1 MSKVV
6 DERVVEMR
14 FDNQQFERNV
24 QTSMSTLEKLKQ
36 KLNLRGASKGLDE
49 LNASAK
55 RVDMTGLGRG
65 VEAVSAKFSALQ
77 VMGVTAL
84 ANLTNSAINA
94 GKNIVSALT
103 IDPVKDGLAEYETQI
118 NAVQTIL
125 ANTQKEGTNVKQV
138 NAALDEL
145 NKYADKTIY
154 NFTEMTRN
162 IGTFTAAGV
171 KLDTSV
177 NAIQGIANLAAVS
190 GSNSQQASTAMYQL
204 SQALAAGTIKLM
216 DWNSVVNAGM
226 GGQLFQDALTETSE
240 KLQTGA
246 KAAIEAEG
254 SFRES
259 LKTGWL
265 TSEVLTETLKKFTTS
280 GATEYVAEYTGLS
293 KEAVEATLEE
303 TDAWGDNADAIDKA
317 AEALAK
323 KSGKSKE
330 EIANTL
336 QFAKTAEEA
345 ATKVKTFSQ
354 LIDTL
359 KEALGSGWTETWRLI
374 IGDFEQAKELWTGV
388 SDVLGGFINNMSD
401 ARNKLLESALGKGFS
416 GLSDKLMKMIEPA
429 KKVTETIDK
438 TVESVSNFD
447 EIVGKVIHGDF
458 GNGEER
464 FNALSEAGENY
475 YRVQNKVNELLGNSH
490 RYTDEEIEAQD
501 KLLGKTKENTDATNE
516 ETSATTKLTDEKKN
530 LIKKVASMTEEQM
543 RANGYTEEQ
552 IAAFKELGETAN
564 KLGMPLDEFIDHMDE
579 INGRWLLINSF
590 KNIGNSLINVFSSIG
605 TAWRSI
611 FDPMSADTLFNIIAA
626 FHKFTATIKEFTENN
641 ADNLTRTFK
650 GLFAALDIV
659 RTILGGG
666 LSFAFKAIN
675 AVLKAF
681 DMNILDVTAKIGD
694 AVVAFRDFLF
704 SNDLITKGFEL
715 LGQGVKMAVEAI
727 GELVDKIKNIPKVQE
742 FLEGLKNIDF
752 SAILDGLIEGL
763 KNVDLV
769 EIGHNIIEGLKN
781 GLGDGIGSIPGILI
795 EIGQSILDA
804 IKGVL
809 GIHSPSTEMHE
820 VGKNAIEGLVNGLK
834 EGISKVLEIA
844 KEIGSK
850 LLDFMKDVDWSKV
863 FAVGSILATVAVLW
877 KLSKAIE
884 NFSKPFAS
892 LGGVFDS
899 VSGFIKTLST
909 DIGKVLKAE
918 TMKIKA
924 EALKDLAV
932 SLLILAGAVYILAQ
946 LDVMQLAKGVGVIII
961 LSGVLIGLSFAMNK
975 LNNASASIDRTGFK
989 FDGLK
994 TGLIGL
1000 GAAIL
1005 LIAAAVKLMGG
1016 MNTDQAIRG
1025 FAGLAGIVIAISAV
1039 FLAFG
1044 TFVKGKSAQN
1054 IDKAGKMIKKMAV
1067 AMLLLVAVVKL
1078 VGMLSAGEMLK
1089 GAAFAA
1095 AFVVFVA
1102 ALSKI
1107 TSTAGRSVDKLG
1119 GMMIKM
1125 VFAMGLMVG
1134 VCKLAGTLSASEMLK
1149 GAAFAA
1155 GFVIF
1160 VKYLTKAVS
1169 VNQGTEI
1176 AKLSGLLLSISFS
1189 MSMMVGVCKL
1199 VGMLSTE
1206 EMFKGA
1212 AFMAGFIV
1220 FLKAL
1225 IKSVKMDSG
1234 SQIAKISGLLLSV
1247 SVALALLVGVCK
1259 LVSLLSPGELLKGAV
1274 AIAAFG
1280 AMITAMV
1287 RMMKD
1292 IRPYAAKMANTILA
1306 ISVAIG
1312 IMAAV
1317 CVLLSMIDVASLAKG
1332 IVVMG
1337 MLSAM
1342 MTAMIWATKGANNCM
1357 KNLIVLTVAIGVL
1370 AGAVALL
1377 STLNQDKLIGATA
1390 CLSVLMGMFA
1400 LVSKA
1405 AGTVKQSLGTLAV
1418 MVAVVAALAG
1428 ILYMLNKYDVDTT
1441 LKSALSLSAV
1451 MMALAKAVQII
1462 AKNAPVATSAMVSMG
1477 LMVVLM
1483 GLVGVILGLLNKYDL
1498 NGSTTNALTLSGVML
1513 ALAAV
1518 TKILGSIASVSPS
1531 AVIAMGAMVVLMGLV
1546 GVILGLLN
1554 KYDLNGSLIAASA
1567 LSIVMVAL
1575 ASAALILSKI
1585 GPLVAGALTGAIEMM
1600 AIVVVAAGVLALLG
1614 GLIGQLDGA
1623 EEFLD
1628 RGIPIL
1634 EKLGYGL
1641 GAFFGNIIG
1650 GFTAGATAGL
1660 PEIAENLKTF
1670 MNTFTGIDAS
1680 AIDGVKALT
1689 DVILEISAASILD
1702 GISKFIN
1709 FGQSPMEQFADQIVV
1724 FGEAMKALANTISG
1738 LSGTD
1743 VYNIETI
1750 TKLGEGLAALQSLV
1764 EPAYGL
1770 KQVLVGEKNLGD
1782 FGSQVATYAANI
1794 NQAANAVSSI
1804 SFSGIA
1810 NLELLATLGT
1820 AFAKLQSTVAPANG
1834 LLQVLQGSQD
1844 LGTFGSQVATYASN
1858 MNQAANAVATISAD
1872 GLTNLESI
1880 ANIGQAF
1887 TALQKTVTPCYGLMQ
1902 VLQGTQDLG
1911 AFGTQVSTYASNM
1924 NTAAN
1929 AVATISVEGLTNLE
1943 SIAGIGH
1950 AFTEL
1955 QKTVEPVNGLL
1966 QAIKGSTDLGSFGT
1980 SISTYASGLSE
1991 ASKALTGENAINEE
2005 AISAAVNAGRLIAS
2019 LQKALPEEHW
2029 FDGKMSLTDFK
2040 TRIVDFGSA
2049 MGSFGES
2056 VGTIDEGKI
2065 NSAISAGRRIATF
2078 ATSLADMDTSG
2089 IKTFAADGIGQ
2100 WGIQNIGKAVGGFSD
2115 AVADVDTAVVSKSIT
2130 AANRLK
2136 TFVNGLSGFDNS
2148 GIENFKVDGV
2158 GKKLK
2163 SYSDAVAELNVSNVS
2178 KSITAA
2184 NRLKSFVTS
2193 LSGFDNSGISKFNV
2207 SSLGTKLKTYSE
2219 SAAGVNAGTI
2229 ASSVAGAQKLAS
2241 FISSLSGLDT
2251 SGVSKFK
2258 SAVESL
2264 GTTQVGNITKAFSG
2278 ASGKL
2283 SGAGTNM
2290 MSSLAKGL
2298 SSGASKIKSTM
2309 NSTISGALSAV
2320 TGKSSAFSA
2329 AGSMLGAKLAS
2340 GISSKRG
2347 AVSTAARS
2355 IASAAANATKGGF
2368 TTAYNAGLNL
2378 GAGYVSGV
2386 NAKKQAAYDAGYA
2399 VGAAGAQGI
2408 NDGQHSNSPSKLAIQ
2423 SGKWL
2428 GEGYQI
2434 GIDAM
2439 AKSVHKSSTSLGE
2452 EGTNSISS
2460 AISLMSSMIDT
2471 DMDST
2476 PTIRPV
2482 VDLTNVEAQA
2492 KSMGS
2497 LFSNP
2502 LLTPTSNL
2510 RAINAMMKTQG
2521 QNGQNDDVVYA
2532 INKLRKDL
2540 GKVGNTYNSVNGV
2553 TYDNGSEISAAVETL
2568 VRAAQVERR
2577 R

>member
-24 QTSMSTLEKLKQ
+24 QTSMSTLDKLKQ

-49 LNASAK
+49 LNTSAK

-84 ANLTNSAINA
+84 ANLTNSAVNA

-145 NKYADKTIY
+145 NHYADKTIY

-190 GSNSQQASTAMYQL
+190 GSTSQQASTAMYQL
-204 SQALAAGTIKLM
+204 SQALAAGTVKLM

-226 GGQLFQDALTETSE
+226 GGQVFQDALTETSE

-246 KAAIEAEG
+246 KSAIEAEG

-336 QFAKTAEEA
+336 QFAKTAEDA

-374 IGDFEQAKELWTGV
+374 IGDFEEAKELWTGV

-401 ARNKLLESALGKGFS
+401 ARNALLESALGKGFS
-416 GLSDKLMKMIEPA
+416 GLSDKLTKMIEPA

-447 EIVGKVIHGDF
+447 EIVNNVIRGDY
-458 GNGEER
+458 GNGQDR
-464 FNALSEAGENY
+464 FDALTEAGENY
-475 YRVQNKVNELLGNSH
+475 YRVQNKVNELLGCSK
-490 RYTDEEIEAQD
+490 RYTDEEIDAQD
-501 KLLGKTKENTDATNE
+501 KLLGKTNE
-516 ETSATTKLTDEKKN
+516 ETEATTELTDEKKN
-530 LIKKVASMTEEQM
+530 LIKKIASMTEEQM
-543 RANGYTEEQ
+543 KASGYTDEQ
-552 IAAFKELGETAN
+552 IAAFKELGETAD
-564 KLGMPLDEFIDHMDE
+564 KLGIPLDEFIDHMDE

-681 DMNILDVTAKIGD
+681 DTNILEVTAKIGD
-694 AVVAFRDFLF
+694 AIVAFRDFLF
-704 SNDLITKGFEL
+704 SNNLITKGFEL
-715 LGQGVKMAVEAI
+715 LGQGAKMAVEAI

-742 FLEGLKNIDF
+742 FLEGLKSIDF
-752 SAILDGLIEGL
+752 SAILDGLINGL
-763 KNVDLV
+763 KSIDLV

-795 EIGQSILDA
+795 EIGRSILDA

-844 KEIGSK
+844 KDIGSK
-850 LLDFMKDVDWSKV
+850 LLNFMKNVDWGKV

-946 LDVMQLAKGVGVIII
+946 LDVTQLAKGVGVIII

-975 LNNASASIDRTGFK
+975 LNNASASIDKSGFK

-1000 GAAIL
+1000 GTAIL

-1016 MNTDQAIRG
+1016 MDTDQAIRG
-1025 FAGLAGIVIAISAV
+1025 FAGLAGIVVAISAV

-1078 VGMLSAGEMLK
+1078 VGMLSTGEMLK

-1107 TSTAGRSVDKLG
+1107 TSTAGKSVDKLG

-1125 VFAMGLMVG
+1125 AFAMGLMVG
-1134 VCKLAGTLSASEMLK
+1134 VCKLAGSLSASEMLK

-1160 VKYLTKAVS
+1160 VKYLVKAVS
-1169 VNQGTEI
+1169 VNKGTEI

-1199 VGMLSTE
+1199 VGMLSAE

-1225 IKSVKMDSG
+1225 IKFVKMDSG

-1287 RMMKD
+1287 RIMKD
-1292 IRPYAAKMANTILA
+1292 IRPYATKMTSTILA

-1317 CVLLSMIDVASLAKG
+1317 CVLLSMVDVASLAKG
-1332 IVVMG
+1332 IIAMG

-1357 KNLIVLTVAIGVL
+1357 KNLIVLTAAIGVL

-1377 STLNQDKLIGATA
+1377 SMLDTKKLAGATA

-1400 LVSKA
+1400 IMAKA
-1405 AGTVKQSLGTLAV
+1405 SSSATGALAGMAAVTL
-1418 MVAVVAALAG
+1418 VVAALAG
-1428 ILYMLNKYDVDTT
+1428 ILYL
-1441 LKSALSLSAV
+1441 LGGLPIQAAISSSAALSILMLSLAAAV
-1451 MMALAKAVQII
+1451 NII
-1462 AKNAPVATSAMVSMG
+1462 GNVRSVATSALVAVGVMTAVVAA
-1477 LMVVLM
+1477 LAVVLYC
-1483 GLVGVILGLLNKYDL
+1483 LRDL
-1498 NGSTTNALTLSGVML
+1498 PVNSTLANAAALSTL
-1513 ALAAV
+1513 
-1518 TKILGSIASVSPS
+1518 
-1531 AVIAMGAMVVLMGLV
+1531 
-1546 GVILGLLN
+1546 
-1554 KYDLNGSLIAASA
+1554 LIA
-1567 LSIVMVAL
+1567 LST
-1575 ASAALILSKI
+1575 SALILSKV
-1585 GPLVAGALTGAIEMM
+1585 GPMASGSIAGAAGLMLMLGGVA
-1600 AIVVVAAGVLALLG
+1600 VVFSAVA
-1614 GLIGQLDGA
+1614 GLIGLIPGVQ
-1623 EEFLD
+1623 EFLD
-1628 RGIPIL
+1628 NGIVVL

-1670 MNTFTGIDAS
+1670 MNTFTGIDTS

-1724 FGEAMKALANTISG
+1724 FGEAMKALSSTISG

-1743 VYNIETI
+1743 IYNIETI

-1782 FGSQVATYAANI
+1782 FGAQVATYATNI

-1804 SFSGIA
+1804 SFSGIV

-1844 LGTFGSQVATYASN
+1844 LGTFGSQVAAYASN

-1887 TALQKTVTPCYGLMQ
+1887 TALQKTVTPCYGLVQVLQGTQDLGAFGTQVSTYASNMNTAANAVATISADGLTNLESIANIGQAFTALQKTVTPCYGLVQ

-1929 AVATISVEGLTNLE
+1929 AVATISVEGLANLE

-1955 QKTVEPVNGLL
+1955 QKTVEPVNGLI

-2029 FDGKMSLTDFK
+2029 FDGKMNLTDFK

-2078 ATSLADMDTSG
+2078 ATSIVDLDTSG
-2089 IKTFAADGIGQ
+2089 IAKFSADGWGSHGIADIGEA
-2100 WGIQNIGKAVGGFSD
+2100 IGKFSEK
-2115 AVADVDTAVVSKSIT
+2115 VADVDTAVVSKSIT

-2136 TFVNGLSGFDNS
+2136 TFVNGLTGFDNS

-2163 SYSDAVAELNVSNVS
+2163 SYSNAVAEVNVSNVS

-2207 SSLGTKLKTYSE
+2207 SALGTKLKSYAD

-2229 ASSVAGAQKLAS
+2229 ASSVTGAQKLAS

-2251 SGVSKFK
+2251 SGVGKFK
-2258 SAVESL
+2258 SAVDSL
-2264 GTTQVGNITKAFSG
+2264 GQTNVGNITKAFSG
-2278 ASGKL
+2278 ASSKL
-2283 SGAGTNM
+2283 SSAGMNM
-2290 MSSLAKGL
+2290 MSSLAKGM
-2298 SSGASKIKSTM
+2298 SSGANSLKSTTSSM
-2309 NSTISGALSAV
+2309 MSSAV
-2320 TGKSSAFSA
+2320 SSITGKSSAFST
-2329 AGSMLGAKLAS
+2329 AGSQLGAKLAS

-2347 AVSTAARS
+2347 AVITAANGL
-2355 IASAAANATKGGF
+2355 ATAAANATRGGF
-2368 TTAYNAGLNL
+2368 STAYSAGTNL

-2386 NAKKQAAYDAGYA
+2386 NAKVSAAYQAGYA
-2399 VGAAGAQGI
+2399 VGSAGARGI

-2434 GIDAM
+2434 GIEAM
-2439 AKSVHKSSTSLGE
+2439 AKSVHKTSTSLGE

-2460 AISLMSSMIDT
+2460 AISKMSSMIDT

-2482 VDLTNVEAQA
+2482 VDMTNVEAQA
-2492 KSMGS
+2492 KSIGT

-2502 LLTPTSNL
+2502 MITPGSNI
-2510 RAINAMMKTQG
+2510 RAINAMMKEQS

-2540 GKVGNTYNSVNGV
+2540 GNVGNTYNSINGV

-2568 VRAAQVERR
+2568 IRAAQVERR

>member
-103 IDPVKDGLAEYETQI
+103 INPVKDGLAEYETQI

-190 GSNSQQASTAMYQL
+190 GSTSQQASTAMYQL
-204 SQALAAGTIKLM
+204 SQALASGTVKLM

-226 GGQLFQDALTETSE
+226 GGQVFQDALTETSE

-246 KAAIEAEG
+246 KSAIEAEG

-416 GLSDKLMKMIEPA
+416 GFSDKLMKMIEPA

-447 EIVGKVIHGDF
+447 EIVNNVIRGDY
-458 GNGEER
+458 GNGQDR
-464 FNALSEAGENY
+464 FNALTEAGENY
-475 YRVQNKVNELLGNSH
+475 YRVQNKVNELLGSSK
-490 RYTDEEIEAQD
+490 RYTDEEIDAQD
-501 KLLGKTKENTDATNE
+501 KLLGKTKENTDATDE
-516 ETSATTKLTDEKKN
+516 EISATTKLTDEKKN

-543 RANGYTEEQ
+543 RAKGYTEEQ
-552 IAAFKELGETAN
+552 IAAFKELGETAD

-590 KNIGNSLINVFSSIG
+590 KNIGNSLINVFSLIG

-727 GELVDKIKNIPKVQE
+727 GELTDKIKNIPKVHE

-899 VSGFIKTLST
+899 VSGFIETLST

-924 EALKDLAV
+924 KALKDLAI

-946 LDVMQLAKGVGVIII
+946 LDVTQLAKGVGVIII

-975 LNNASASIDRTGFK
+975 LNNASASIDKSGFK

-1025 FAGLAGIVIAISAV
+1025 FVGLAGIVIAISAV

-1078 VGMLSAGEMLK
+1078 VSMLSAGEMLK

-1125 VFAMGLMVG
+1125 AFAMGLMVG
-1134 VCKLAGTLSASEMLK
+1134 VCKLAGSLSASEMLK

-1169 VNQGTEI
+1169 VNQRTEI

-1189 MSMMVGVCKL
+1189 MSIMVGVCKL
-1199 VGMLSTE
+1199 IGMLSAE

-1220 FLKAL
+1220 FLRAL
-1225 IKSVKMDSG
+1225 IKSVKMDSR
-1234 SQIAKISGLLLSV
+1234 SQMAKISGLLLSV

-1292 IRPYAAKMANTILA
+1292 IRPYAAKMASTILA

-1317 CVLLSMIDVASLAKG
+1317 CVLLSMVDIASLAKG
-1332 IVVMG
+1332 VVAMG

-1342 MTAMIWATKGANNCM
+1342 MTAMIWATKGANICM
-1357 KNLIVLTVAIGVL
+1357 KNLIVITVVIGVL

-1377 STLNQDKLIGATA
+1377 SMLDTKKLAGATA

-1400 LVSKA
+1400 IMAKA
-1405 AGTVKQSLGTLAV
+1405 SSSATGALAGMAAVTL
-1418 MVAVVAALAG
+1418 VVAALAG
-1428 ILYMLNKYDVDTT
+1428 ILYLLGGLPIQAAISSSV
-1441 LKSALSLSAV
+1441 ALSILMLSLAAAV
-1451 MMALAKAVQII
+1451 NII
-1462 AKNAPVATSAMVSMG
+1462 GNVRSVATSALVAVGVMTAIVAA
-1477 LMVVLM
+1477 LAVVLYC
-1483 GLVGVILGLLNKYDL
+1483 LRDL
-1498 NGSTTNALTLSGVML
+1498 PVNSTLANAAALSTL
-1513 ALAAV
+1513 
-1518 TKILGSIASVSPS
+1518 
-1531 AVIAMGAMVVLMGLV
+1531 
-1546 GVILGLLN
+1546 
-1554 KYDLNGSLIAASA
+1554 LIA
-1567 LSIVMVAL
+1567 LST
-1575 ASAALILSKI
+1575 SALILSKV
-1585 GPLVAGALTGAIEMM
+1585 GPMASGSIAGAAGLMLMLGGVA
-1600 AIVVVAAGVLALLG
+1600 VVFSAVA
-1614 GLIGQLDGA
+1614 GLIGLIPGVQ
-1623 EEFLD
+1623 EFLD
-1628 RGIPIL
+1628 NGIVVL

-1670 MNTFTGIDAS
+1670 VNTFSGIDTS

-1702 GISKFIN
+1702 GISRFLN
-1709 FGQSPMEQFADQIVV
+1709 FGQSPMEQFADQVVV
-1724 FGEAMKALANTISG
+1724 FGEAMKALADTISG
-1738 LSGTD
+1738 LSALD
-1743 VYNIETI
+1743 VANISII
-1750 TKLGEGLAALQSLV
+1750 TSLGQGLAALQKTIQPVSMLGIAITGVKDLGNFGYQVKTYAENLNTAADAVKSISTDGIKNLASLADLGQKFSDLQSTIQPVSLLAIAITGVKDLGNFGSQISEYATNLNTAADAVATISTDGLDNLSSIADLGTKFGDLQSTIGPTSGLILALKEHTDLGDFGAQISTYAENINSAV
-1764 EPAYGL
+1764 EAASTITTEGL
-1770 KQVLVGEKNLGD
+1770 DNLGGLTGIGTAFNELKSSIGSTSGLVLALKEHTDLGD
-1782 FGSQVATYAANI
+1782 FGSQIETYA
-1794 NQAANAVSSI
+1794 
-1804 SFSGIA
+1804 
-1810 NLELLATLGT
+1810 
-1820 AFAKLQSTVAPANG
+1820 K
-1834 LLQVLQGSQD
+1834 
-1844 LGTFGSQVATYASN
+1844 
-1858 MNQAANAVATISAD
+1858 
-1872 GLTNLESI
+1872 
-1880 ANIGQAF
+1880 
-1887 TALQKTVTPCYGLMQ
+1887 
-1902 VLQGTQDLG
+1902 
-1911 AFGTQVSTYASNM
+1911 
-1924 NTAAN
+1924 
-1929 AVATISVEGLTNLE
+1929 
-1943 SIAGIGH
+1943 
-1950 AFTEL
+1950 
-1955 QKTVEPVNGLL
+1955 
-1966 QAIKGSTDLGSFGT
+1966 
-1980 SISTYASGLSE
+1980 GLSE
-1991 ASKALTGENAINEE
+1991 ASKSLTGENAINEK

-2049 MGSFGES
+2049 MGSFGDS
-2056 VGTIDEGKI
+2056 VGEIDDGKI
-2065 NSAISAGRRIATF
+2065 NFAIAAGRRIATF
-2078 ATSLADMDTSG
+2078 ATSLADMDTGG
-2089 IKTFAADGIGQ
+2089 IKTFAADGMGQ
-2100 WGIQNIGKAVGGFSD
+2100 WGIQNIGKAIGGFSD
-2115 AVADVDTAVVSKSIT
+2115 AVADVDTGVVSKSIT

-2136 TFVNGLSGFDNS
+2136 TFVNGLSNLDNS

-2158 GKKLK
+2158 GEKLK
-2163 SYSDAVAELNVSNVS
+2163 SYSNAVAEVNVSNVS

-2184 NRLKSFVTS
+2184 DRLKSFVTS

-2219 SAAGVNAGTI
+2219 SAAGVNAGAI
-2229 ASSVAGAQKLAS
+2229 ASSVSGAQKLTS
-2241 FISSLSGLDT
+2241 FISSLSGIDT
-2251 SGVSKFK
+2251 SGVGKFK
-2258 SAVESL
+2258 SAVDSL
-2264 GTTQVGNITKAFSG
+2264 GQTNVGNVVKAFSG
-2278 ASGKL
+2278 ASSKL
-2283 SGAGTNM
+2283 SSTGMNM
-2290 MSSLAKGL
+2290 MSSLAKGM
-2298 SSGASKIKSTM
+2298 SSGANSIKST
-2309 NSTISGALSAV
+2309 TSGMMSSAV
-2320 TGKSSAFSA
+2320 SSITSESSAFSS
-2329 AGSMLGAKLAS
+2329 AGSMLGIKLAS

-2347 AVSTAARS
+2347 AVVSAARS
-2355 IASAAANATKGGF
+2355 IASAAANATRGGF
-2368 TTAYNAGLNL
+2368 STAYSAGSNL

-2386 NAKKQAAYDAGYA
+2386 NAKISAAYQAGYA
-2399 VGAAGAQGI
+2399 VGAAGARGI

-2434 GIDAM
+2434 GIEAM
-2439 AKSVHKSSTSLGE
+2439 AKSVHKTSTSLGE

-2460 AISLMSSMIDT
+2460 AISKMSSMIDT

-2502 LLTPTSNL
+2502 LLTPTSNIK
-2510 RAINAMMKTQG
+2510 AINTMMKENR

-2540 GKVGNTYNSVNGV
+2540 GNVGNTYNSINSV

-2568 VRAAQVERR
+2568 IRAAQVERR

>member
-24 QTSMSTLEKLKQ
+24 QTSMSTLDKLKQ

-49 LNASAK
+49 LNTSAK

-84 ANLTNSAINA
+84 ANLTNSAVNA

-145 NKYADKTIY
+145 NHYADKTIY

-190 GSNSQQASTAMYQL
+190 GSTSQQASTAMYQL
-204 SQALAAGTIKLM
+204 SQALAAGTVKLM

-226 GGQLFQDALTETSE
+226 GGQVFQDALTETSE

-246 KAAIEAEG
+246 KSAIEAEG

-336 QFAKTAEEA
+336 QFAKTAEDA

-374 IGDFEQAKELWTGV
+374 IGDFEEAKELWTGV

-401 ARNKLLESALGKGFS
+401 ARNALLESALGKGFS
-416 GLSDKLMKMIEPA
+416 GLSDKLTKMIEPA

-447 EIVGKVIHGDF
+447 EIVNNVIRGDY
-458 GNGEER
+458 GNGQDR
-464 FNALSEAGENY
+464 FDALTEAGENY
-475 YRVQNKVNELLGNSH
+475 YRVQNKVNELLGCSK
-490 RYTDEEIEAQD
+490 RYTDEEIDAQD
-501 KLLGKTKENTDATNE
+501 KLLGKTNE
-516 ETSATTKLTDEKKN
+516 ETEATTELTDEKKN
-530 LIKKVASMTEEQM
+530 LIKKIASMTEEQM
-543 RANGYTEEQ
+543 KASGYTDEQ
-552 IAAFKELGETAN
+552 IAAFKELGETAD
-564 KLGMPLDEFIDHMDE
+564 KLGIPLDEFIDHMDE

-681 DMNILDVTAKIGD
+681 DTNILEVTAKIGD
-694 AVVAFRDFLF
+694 AIVAFRDFLF
-704 SNDLITKGFEL
+704 SNNLITKGFEL
-715 LGQGVKMAVEAI
+715 LGQGAKMAVEAI

-742 FLEGLKNIDF
+742 FLEGLKSIDF
-752 SAILDGLIEGL
+752 SAILDGLINGL
-763 KNVDLV
+763 KSIDLV

-795 EIGQSILDA
+795 EIGRSILDA

-844 KEIGSK
+844 KDIGSK
-850 LLDFMKDVDWSKV
+850 LLNFMKNVDWGKV

-946 LDVMQLAKGVGVIII
+946 LDVTQLAKGVGVIII

-975 LNNASASIDRTGFK
+975 LNNASASIDKSGFK

-1000 GAAIL
+1000 GTAIL

-1016 MNTDQAIRG
+1016 MDTDQAIRG
-1025 FAGLAGIVIAISAV
+1025 FAGLAGIVVAISAV

-1078 VGMLSAGEMLK
+1078 VGMLSTGEMLK

-1107 TSTAGRSVDKLG
+1107 TSTAGKSVDKLG

-1125 VFAMGLMVG
+1125 AFAMGLMVG
-1134 VCKLAGTLSASEMLK
+1134 VCKLAGSLSASEMLK

-1160 VKYLTKAVS
+1160 VKYLVKAVS
-1169 VNQGTEI
+1169 VNKGTEI

-1199 VGMLSTE
+1199 VGMLSAE

-1225 IKSVKMDSG
+1225 IKFVKMDSG

-1287 RMMKD
+1287 RIMKD
-1292 IRPYAAKMANTILA
+1292 IRPYATKMTSTILA

-1317 CVLLSMIDVASLAKG
+1317 CVLLSMVDVASLAKG
-1332 IVVMG
+1332 IIAMG

-1357 KNLIVLTVAIGVL
+1357 KNLIVLTAAIGVL

-1377 STLNQDKLIGATA
+1377 SMLDTKKLAGATA

-1400 LVSKA
+1400 IMAKA
-1405 AGTVKQSLGTLAV
+1405 SSSATGALAGMAAVTL
-1418 MVAVVAALAG
+1418 VVAALAG
-1428 ILYMLNKYDVDTT
+1428 ILYL
-1441 LKSALSLSAV
+1441 LGGLPIQAAISSSAALSILMLSLAAAV
-1451 MMALAKAVQII
+1451 NII
-1462 AKNAPVATSAMVSMG
+1462 GNVRSVATSALVAVGVMTAVVAA
-1477 LMVVLM
+1477 LAVVLYC
-1483 GLVGVILGLLNKYDL
+1483 LRDL
-1498 NGSTTNALTLSGVML
+1498 PVNSTLANAAALSTL
-1513 ALAAV
+1513 
-1518 TKILGSIASVSPS
+1518 
-1531 AVIAMGAMVVLMGLV
+1531 
-1546 GVILGLLN
+1546 
-1554 KYDLNGSLIAASA
+1554 LIA
-1567 LSIVMVAL
+1567 LST
-1575 ASAALILSKI
+1575 SALILSKV
-1585 GPLVAGALTGAIEMM
+1585 GPMASGSIAGAAGLMLMLGGVA
-1600 AIVVVAAGVLALLG
+1600 VVFSAVA
-1614 GLIGQLDGA
+1614 GLIGLIPGVQ
-1623 EEFLD
+1623 EFLD
-1628 RGIPIL
+1628 NGIVVL

-1670 MNTFTGIDAS
+1670 MNTFTGIDTS

-1724 FGEAMKALANTISG
+1724 FGEAMKALSSTISG

-1743 VYNIETI
+1743 IYNIETI

-1782 FGSQVATYAANI
+1782 FGAQVATYATNI

-1804 SFSGIA
+1804 SFSGIV

-1844 LGTFGSQVATYASN
+1844 LGTFGSQVAAYASN

-1887 TALQKTVTPCYGLMQ
+1887 TALQKTVTPCYGLVQ

-1929 AVATISVEGLTNLE
+1929 AVATISVEGLANLE

-1955 QKTVEPVNGLL
+1955 QKTVEPVNGLI

-2029 FDGKMSLTDFK
+2029 FDGKMNLTDFK

-2078 ATSLADMDTSG
+2078 ATSIVDLDTSG
-2089 IKTFAADGIGQ
+2089 IAKFSADGWGSHGIADIGEA
-2100 WGIQNIGKAVGGFSD
+2100 IGKFSEK
-2115 AVADVDTAVVSKSIT
+2115 VADVDTAVVSKSIT

-2136 TFVNGLSGFDNS
+2136 TFVNGLTGFDNS

-2163 SYSDAVAELNVSNVS
+2163 SYSNAVAEVNVSNVS

-2207 SSLGTKLKTYSE
+2207 SALGTKLKSYAD

-2229 ASSVAGAQKLAS
+2229 ASSVTGAQKLAS

-2251 SGVSKFK
+2251 SGVGKFK
-2258 SAVESL
+2258 SAVDSL
-2264 GTTQVGNITKAFSG
+2264 GQTNVGNITKAFSG
-2278 ASGKL
+2278 ASSKL
-2283 SGAGTNM
+2283 SSAGMNM
-2290 MSSLAKGL
+2290 MSSLAKGM
-2298 SSGASKIKSTM
+2298 SSGANSLKSTTSSM
-2309 NSTISGALSAV
+2309 MSSAV
-2320 TGKSSAFSA
+2320 SSITGKSSAFST
-2329 AGSMLGAKLAS
+2329 AGSQLGAKLAS

-2347 AVSTAARS
+2347 AVITAANGL
-2355 IASAAANATKGGF
+2355 ATAAANATRGGF
-2368 TTAYNAGLNL
+2368 STAYSAGTNL

-2386 NAKKQAAYDAGYA
+2386 NAKVSAAYQAGYA
-2399 VGAAGAQGI
+2399 VGSAGARGI

-2434 GIDAM
+2434 GIEAM
-2439 AKSVHKSSTSLGE
+2439 AKSVHKTSTSLGE

-2460 AISLMSSMIDT
+2460 AISKMSSMIDT

-2482 VDLTNVEAQA
+2482 VDMTNVEAQA
-2492 KSMGS
+2492 KSIGT

-2502 LLTPTSNL
+2502 MITPGSNI
-2510 RAINAMMKTQG
+2510 RAINAMMKEQS

-2540 GKVGNTYNSVNGV
+2540 GNVGNTYNSINGV

-2568 VRAAQVERR
+2568 IRAAQVERR